1 MAEATEAPAVA
12 VETPEQTP
20 EPKVEICEQA
30 KEPEKVNVAP
40 PPKKRARKPK
50 VVETPTTSVDHS
62 FFVGLLETQRS
73 LERQNRLSR
82 ISNLHIV

>member
-30 KEPEKVNVAP
+30 EPEKVVAMP

>member
-1 MAEATEAPAVA
+1 MAEATETPAVA
-12 VETPEQTP
+12 EPEQTP

-30 KEPEKVNVAP
+30 KEPEKVEVAMP

>member
-1 MAEATEAPAVA
+1 MAEATETPAVA
-12 VETPEQTP
+12 ETPEQTP
-20 EPKVEICEQA
+20 EPTVESKQT
-30 KEPEKVNVAP
+30 EPEKVDVVAMP